1 MILIIMSETQ
11 SVKLHFLPQQKSDN
25 CAENNFMGEV
35 CPVL

>member
-1 MILIIMSETQ
+1 MSETQ
-11 SVKLHFLPQQKSDN
+11 TGKLHFLPQQKSDN